1 MSEPRSDE
9 PRELRF
15 VHLGF
20 GEDAVEYQEAWQEQR
35 RVHAARFADEIPD
48 TCLLL
53 EHPPV
58 YTAGRRTEES
68 ERPLDGTPVV
78 DVDRGGKITWHGP
91 GQLVGYPILKLP
103 RPVDV
108 VAHVRRLEEALIRTC
123 AAFGLETT
131 RIEGRSGVWVLGD
144 PVEQRTALGGLSLD
158 FDPRSGVGPSS
169 PKAGEEGEFDPRL
182 SGPEYAPSNAGQRRE
197 DRKLAAIGIR
207 VAKGVTMHGFALN
220 CDPDNTWFDRIVPCG
235 IRDAGV
241 TSLSNELGRRTS
253 VAEVLPV
260 AEKHLRAVLEAA
272 EPLPRAV

>member
-1 MSEPRSDE
+1 MSELD
-9 PRELRF
+9 F

-20 GEDAVEYQEAWQEQR
+20 GADAVDYQEAWQEQR

-53 EHPPV
+53 EHQAV
-58 YTAGRRTEES
+58 YTAGRRTADS

-108 VAHVRRLEEALIRTC
+108 VAHVRRLEDALIRT
-123 AAFGLETT
+123 AADFGLATS
-131 RIEGRSGVWVLGD
+131 RVEGRSGVWVLGD
-144 PVEQRTALGGLSLD
+144 AVERRGAADGAGGLTLD
-158 FDPRSGVGPSS
+158 LDPRL
-169 PKAGEEGEFDPRL
+169 ADEEFDPRL
-182 SGPEYAPSNAGQRRE
+182 NGPEYAPSNAGQRRE

-207 VAKGVTMHGFALN
+207 VAKGVTMHGFAVN

-241 TSLSNELGRRTS
+241 TSLSAELGREVT
-253 VAEVLPV
+253 VGEVLPV
-260 AEKHLRAVLEAA
+260 VEKHLAAVLASSV
-272 EPLPRAV
+272 PLPRAV

>member
-1 MSEPRSDE
+1 MS
-9 PRELRF
+9 ELRF

-20 GEDAVEYQEAWQEQR
+20 GPEAVEYHAGWQEQR
-35 RVHAARFADEIPD
+35 RVHTARFADEIPD

-53 EHPPV
+53 EHQPV
-58 YTAGRRTEES
+58 YTAGRRTEDS

-91 GQLVGYPILKLP
+91 GQLVGYPILRLP

-123 AAFGLETT
+123 AVLGLVTT
-131 RIEGRSGVWVLGD
+131 RVEGRSGVWVLGD
-144 PVEQRTALGGLSLD
+144 AAPDAIPASAGGLALD
-158 FDPRSGVGPSS
+158 FDPRLND
-169 PKAGEEGEFDPRL
+169 EEFDPRL
-182 SGPEYAPSNAGQRRE
+182 CGPQYAPSNAGQRGE

-220 CDPDNTWFDRIVPCG
+220 CNPDNTFYDRIVPCG

-241 TSLSNELGRRTS
+241 TSLSRELGREVT

-260 AEKHLRAVLEAA
+260 VERELAAVLGA
-272 EPLPRAV
+272 EVPEPRPV

>member
-1 MSEPRSDE
+1 MS
-9 PRELRF
+9 ELRF

-20 GEDAVEYQEAWQEQR
+20 GDDAVDYQEAWQEQR
-35 RVHAARFADEIPD
+35 RVHAARFADEVPD

-53 EHPPV
+53 EHPAV
-58 YTAGRRTEES
+58 YTAGRRTEPS

-108 VAHVRRLEEALIRTC
+108 IAHVRRLEEALIRAC
-123 AAFGLETT
+123 ADFGLETT
-131 RIEGRSGVWVLGD
+131 RVEGRSGVWVLGEAR
-144 PVEQRTALGGLSLD
+144 EQAAVGGLELD
-158 FDPRSGVGPSS
+158 FDPRLHD
-169 PKAGEEGEFDPRL
+169 EEFDPRL
-182 SGPEYAPSNAGQRRE
+182 NGPEYAPSNAGQRGE

-207 VAKGVTMHGFALN
+207 IAKGVTMHGFALN

-241 TSLSNELGRRTS
+241 TSLSNELGRRVT
-253 VAEVLPV
+253 VHEVLPV
-260 AEKHLRAVLEAA
+260 VERRLREVLAES

>member
-1 MSEPRSDE
+1 M
-9 PRELRF
+9 
-15 VHLGF
+15 
-20 GEDAVEYQEAWQEQR
+20 
-35 RVHAARFADEIPD
+35 HAARFADELPD

-53 EHPPV
+53 EHPAV
-58 YTAGRRTEES
+58 YTAGRRTEAS

-108 VAHVRRLEEALIRTC
+108 IAHVRRLEEALILAC
-123 AAFGLETT
+123 ADFGLETT
-131 RIEGRSGVWVLGD
+131 RVEGRSGVWVLGD
-144 PVEQRTALGGLSLD
+144 PVEERPAVGGLSLD
-158 FDPRSGVGPSS
+158 FDPRL
-169 PKAGEEGEFDPRL
+169 ADEEFDPRL
-182 SGPEYAPSNAGQRRE
+182 NGPEYAPSNAGQRRE

-207 VAKGVTMHGFALN
+207 IAKGVTMHGFSLN

-241 TSLSNELGRRTS
+241 TSLSNELGRRVG

-260 AEKHLRAVLEAA
+260 VEKRLREVLESA